1 MNQETYVVLVIYHL
15 VLRDSTHLRD
25 QNSQQPEGS
34 SSGKA
39 GEGSEAVPLPSR
51 ELTAVSDSSGS
62 LTGPGWEL
70 LGRSQ
75 HVQAIG
81 EEEYKRAT
89 WVVPDITH

>member
-1 MNQETYVVLVIYHL
+1 M
-15 VLRDSTHLRD
+15 S
-25 QNSQQPEGS
+25 
-34 SSGKA
+34 
-39 GEGSEAVPLPSR
+39 LPSR
-51 ELTAVSDSSGS
+51 ELTAVSDSNGS

-70 LGRSQ
+70 LGHSQ